1 MNVSIIQ
8 LICNI
13 VMFVCLVFLSFCNK
27 KLRNYIN
34 ELKGDIADAKFIR
47 QTLINQQEKKIKTLR
62 IIYNKPFDYIRGGM
76 GPSLSVDDVKQRMA
90 EYVAQQIIK
99 DNILQIKN
107 FDSYYEG
114 SVDFVKSETNLG
126 EIND

>member
-13 VMFVCLVFLSFCNK
+13 VMFVCLLFISFHNK

-34 ELKGDIADAKFIR
+34 ELKGDIADAQFIR

-62 IIYNKPFDYIRGGM
+62 IRYNKPFDYIKGGVRQ
-76 GPSLSVDDVKQRMA
+76 GFANAKQYMA
-90 EYVAQQIIK
+90 ECIAEQLIK
-99 DNILQIKN
+99 DNILRIKE
-107 FDSYYEG
+107 FDFYYEG
-114 SVDFVKSETNLG
+114 SIDFV
-126 EIND
+126 